1 MLYAA
6 HIGWLNSSVKISA
19 GRDKKESKTKLEY
32 FGKQSL
38 IARLPD
44 LEKASYIAE
53 HWNDC
58 GKVSSN
64 GFGVN
69 QLSWQEME
77 SYRNM
82 NRLSE
87 WESLIVHA
95 MSRMYVLA
103 KNMFDD
109 AMCECP
115 YRFEDKPMLE
125 LQLLSVNPIESAKIN
140 KAP

>member
-6 HIGWLNSSVKISA
+6 HLGWLSSSVKISA

-32 FGKQSL
+32 FGKHSL
-38 IARLPD
+38 IAILPD
-44 LEKASYIAE
+44 LEKALYIAE

-58 GKVSSN
+58 GKVGFN
-64 GFGVN
+64 GFGVKP
-69 QLSWQEME
+69 LDWKELE

-87 WESLIVHA
+87 WESLLVHA

-103 KNMFDD
+103 KDAFDD
-109 AMCECP
+109 VMCECP
-115 YRFEDKPMLE
+115 YRFEDKPMIE
-125 LQLLSVNPIESAKIN
+125 LQLLSVNPLESAKIN